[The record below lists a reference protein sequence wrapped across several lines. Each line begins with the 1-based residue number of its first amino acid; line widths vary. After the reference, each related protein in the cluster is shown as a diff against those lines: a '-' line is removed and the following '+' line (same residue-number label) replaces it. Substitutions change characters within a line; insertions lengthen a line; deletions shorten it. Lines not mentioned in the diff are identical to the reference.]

1 MDIRTIVSKTKEKPP
16 PVHPTEI
23 RTLISP
29 SSAVELNTTRA
40 LANYATEA
48 VVRVSGY
55 EPEGPRF
62 DSQRFQIFWNAV
74 GLERGRL
81 SLMWIRSEN
90 DSDSESVEEISSSD
104 NEDSDDVKDESI
116 IESEQEVSDV
126 EDSEGK
132 IVPDTNPGWADAMA
146 KILKTNKPKRK
157 KSIVLAKA
165 KKLSDFN
172 KKIKVEDPGFEVDGI
187 KEEKPDLEDLD
198 IKPKFE
204 PIKRRKSIDNKLKKA
219 GSSIRKQ
226 EQAMKSIDKN
236 TFLDILM
243 GSKGAKSELVD
254 NAVKQ
259 ESSFKGEVKDK
270 KDSSSTPVW
279 NVLRD
284 DFMMGAKLK
293 NWDKDDDMDEPQVNT
308 IESDSGSDESGT

>member
-1 MDIRTIVSKTKEKPP
+1 MAVSTSKVVILGENISE
-16 PVHPTEI
+16 PVL
-23 RTLISP
+23 RQ
-29 SSAVELNTTRA
+29 
-40 LANYATEA
+40 
-48 VVRVSGY
+48 G
-55 EPEGPRF
+55 
-62 DSQRFQIFWNAV
+62 
-74 GLERGRL
+74 
-81 SLMWIRSEN
+81 SEN
-90 DSDSESVEEISSSD
+90 DSDSESGEEISSSD

-116 IESEQEVSDV
+116 TESEQEVSDV
-126 EDSEGK
+126 EGSEGK

-198 IKPKFE
+198 TKPKFE
-204 PIKRRKSIDNKLKKA
+204 QIKRRRREWYLRGRVKPSILDADREKTLGKIATKGVVQLFNAVRQQQKSIDNKLKKA

-226 EQAMKSIDKN
+226 EQVMKSIDKN

-254 NAVKQ
+254 NSVKQ
-259 ESSFKGEVKDK
+259 ESSFKGKVKDK

>member
-1 MDIRTIVSKTKEKPP
+1 MAQFKPKCLFEKGH
-16 PVHPTEI
+16 VNSEEQ
-23 RTLISP
+23 
-29 SSAVELNTTRA
+29 VK
-40 LANYATEA
+40 
-48 VVRVSGY
+48 
-55 EPEGPRF
+55 
-62 DSQRFQIFWNAV
+62 
-74 GLERGRL
+74 
-81 SLMWIRSEN
+81 RSEN
-90 DSDSESVEEISSSD
+90 DSDSESFEEIGISD
-104 NEDSDDVKDESI
+104 DEDSDDIKDEDISDVEDSDDI
-116 IESEQEVSDV
+116 KDEDVSDV

-165 KKLSDFN
+165 KKLSDFT

-198 IKPKFE
+198 TKPKFE
-204 PIKRRKSIDNKLKKA
+204 PIKRRRREWYLRGRVKPSILDADREKTLGKIATKGVVQLFNAVRQQQKSIDNKLKKA
-219 GSSIRKQ
+219 GSSIRKR

-254 NAVKQ
+254 NSVKH
-259 ESSFKGEVKDK
+259 ESSFKDKVKDK

-293 NWDKDDDMDEPQVNT
+293 NWDKDDDMDEPQVDT

>member
-1 MDIRTIVSKTKEKPP
+1 MVQKLNKNVDAFLDY
-16 PVHPTEI
+16 
-23 RTLISP
+23 TLHNP
-29 SSAVELNTTRA
+29 
-40 LANYATEA
+40 
-48 VVRVSGY
+48 
-55 EPEGPRF
+55 
-62 DSQRFQIFWNAV
+62 
-74 GLERGRL
+74 LERRG
-81 SLMWIRSEN
+81 SEN

-126 EDSEGK
+126 EGSEGK

-157 KSIVLAKA
+157 KSVVLAKA

-204 PIKRRKSIDNKLKKA
+204 QIKRRRREWYLRGRVKPSILDADREKTLGKIATKGVVQLFNAVRQQQKSIDNKMKKA

-226 EQAMKSIDKN
+226 EQVMKSIDKN

-243 GSKGAKSELVD
+243 GSKGSKSELVD
-254 NAVKQ
+254 NSVKQ

-293 NWDKDDDMDEPQVNT
+293 NWDKDDDMDEPQVNA
-308 IESDSGSDESGT
+308 IESDSRSDESGT

>member
-1 MDIRTIVSKTKEKPP
+1 MMVQK
-16 PVHPTEI
+16 
-23 RTLISP
+23 
-29 SSAVELNTTRA
+29 LNKNVDA
-40 LANYATEA
+40 FLDDNLHN
-48 VVRVSGY
+48 
-55 EPEGPRF
+55 P
-62 DSQRFQIFWNAV
+62 
-74 GLERGRL
+74 LERGG
-81 SLMWIRSEN
+81 SEN

-126 EDSEGK
+126 EGSEGK

-157 KSIVLAKA
+157 KSVVLAKA

-204 PIKRRKSIDNKLKKA
+204 QIKRR
-219 GSSIRKQ
+219 
-226 EQAMKSIDKN
+226 
-236 TFLDILM
+236 
-243 GSKGAKSELVD
+243 
-254 NAVKQ
+254 
-259 ESSFKGEVKDK
+259 GEVKDK

-293 NWDKDDDMDEPQVNT
+293 NWDKDDDMDEPQVNA

>member
-1 MDIRTIVSKTKEKPP
+1 M
-16 PVHPTEI
+16 
-23 RTLISP
+23 L
-29 SSAVELNTTRA
+29 
-40 LANYATEA
+40 
-48 VVRVSGY
+48 G
-55 EPEGPRF
+55 
-62 DSQRFQIFWNAV
+62 
-74 GLERGRL
+74 
-81 SLMWIRSEN
+81 SEN